1 MIEGDEP
8 VIFPGQIFVDADE
21 SGNAV
26 LLETLIPSGKKKPAI
41 PEQISLSMPIFE
53 EKA

>member
-1 MIEGDEP
+1 MIDGEEP

-21 SGNAV
+21 SGNTI

-41 PEQISLSMPIFE
+41 PEQISLSMPLFE
-53 EKA
+53 EKS